1 MALVSGRLEPTPAV
15 RAGHTN
21 GRPERIGS
29 LAENAARSRS
39 GKAWPHPQ
47 PRAPRGRFA
56 RSPPFGPRHR
66 PPHPKRGGASRL
78 PFHSTFRDG
87 GAHMDPRPRRRG
99 GGGVA
104 AGRVRISSPS
114 HDLSSP
120 RAAARTA
127 STSRPAARP
136 PDAHRQIFCW
146 RAWTRIAAVLCS
158 SCPSTVGKIYEP
170 SVLQFPLVASF
181 RR

>member
-1 MALVSGRLEPTPAV
+1 MEPVVNNPATTSTSARPNYSVAHQHESVKRATAMVFLGSCFGQAGAHASGSSRAHQRQTGTHRFACRKRSTEPERQSVATPATT
-15 RAGHTN
+15 R
-21 GRPERIGS
+21 
-29 LAENAARSRS
+29 AAR
-39 GKAWPHPQ
+39 AIC
-47 PRAPRGRFA
+47 
-56 RSPPFGPRHR
+56 SPPFGPRHR

-87 GAHMDPRPRRRG
+87 GAHT
-99 GGGVA
+99 
-104 AGRVRISSPS
+104 
-114 HDLSSP
+114 DLSS
-120 RAAARTA
+120 ARLD
-127 STSRPAARP
+127 RMRIARY
-136 PDAHRQIFCW
+136 FCW